1 LTYLIG
7 GSLTLIVLS
16 TVALVFGWLT
26 ENEPMVWISIAASVF
41 SAILLAVAYSQSRAL
56 VPRVSAGRRR
66 SAARKS

>member
-1 LTYLIG
+1 MTYLIG

-26 ENEPMVWISIAASVF
+26 ENEPMVWVSIAASVS
-41 SAILLAVAYSQSRAL
+41 SAILLALAYSRSRAL
-56 VPRVSAGRRR
+56 VPRVSAARRR